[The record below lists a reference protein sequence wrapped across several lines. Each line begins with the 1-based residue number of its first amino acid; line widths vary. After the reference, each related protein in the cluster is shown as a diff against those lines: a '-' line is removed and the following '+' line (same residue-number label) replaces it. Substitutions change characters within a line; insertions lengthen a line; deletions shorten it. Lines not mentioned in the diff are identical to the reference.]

1 MKVKSLALGQVR
13 PCLLRPAR
21 RTTIA
26 FRTSSWPSLALSTR
40 TPLTSVS
47 RLQATRRR
55 PHSTNSRSSDHHDA
69 HVQNATQSSTSKN
82 DNDNDNCTD
91 GGEQPSRAPYVRT
104 GSVFPISSSTLFDA
118 ALTSIVGLG
127 IVFLGGVAY
136 IAWYKKNVLDK
147 IEKAFDGGYDPVLAL
162 ADFEKETSSKRLIE
176 NDQSMEHLRRKEQ
189 DCVDNIIKGNTRG
202 HYYFL
207 IGPKGGG
214 KSTLI
219 LEAMRAIQAEGVSV
233 LDAHP
238 DLEVF
243 RLRLGKALNYEFHE
257 DSQTLLFQRRD
268 PKEGAAV
275 LISYIVAAGPAL
287 DVERALNKLEK
298 VALRKAKKTGRPL
311 VLVLNNVQH
320 FNNNENGRNMLLLL
334 QQKAE
339 AWAAS
344 GIDPCNIVSS
354 ISAICRDDFWP
365 CLLMHKAAN
374 RMHVLTIGDLS
385 FETARHALGHMRL
398 ARNKPHADQSTIDQ
412 TVTLVGGRLSYLS
425 HMAQME
431 DMLRGARD
439 LVDWEREWL
448 LSQIGLIPDC
458 DDDVMDEQKW
468 STCSWLLLREFVRLH
483 KERQRERQAAGLPWD
498 PTELPSIPYGR
509 CRQIMTRTD
518 FIEELDRT
526 NIISIGVKLDV
537 RPDSM
542 LILQAARE
550 VVEEEGFDD
559 LLQNVRDRIDEIESL
574 HRTREIAVR
583 REKYS
588 C

>member
-1 MKVKSLALGQVR
+1 MKVNSLAFGQVR
-13 PCLLRPAR
+13 PAR
-21 RTTIA
+21 RPTIA
-26 FRTSSWPSLALSTR
+26 FRTSFWPSLALSTR

-47 RLQATRRR
+47 CLQAARRR
-55 PHSTNSRSSDHHDA
+55 PHSTNSRSSDRHDA
-69 HVQNATQSSTSKN
+69 RVQNATRWSTSKN

-91 GGEQPSRAPYVRT
+91 GGEQPPRTPYPRT
-104 GSVFPISSSTLFDA
+104 GSVFPTSSSTLFDA

-136 IAWYKKNVLDK
+136 IAWYKENVLDK
-147 IEKAFDGGYDPVLAL
+147 VEKAFDGGCDPVLAP
-162 ADFEKETSSKRLIE
+162 ADFEKETSSERLIE
-176 NDQSMEHLRRKEQ
+176 NDQSMERLMRKEQ
-189 DCVDNIIKGNTRG
+189 DCVDNIIKGNTRS

-207 IGPKGGG
+207 IGPKVCLSHLFRDERGGDIVVTPLKGGG

-219 LEAMRAIQAEGVSV
+219 LQAMRAIQGTGVSV
-233 LDAHP
+233 LGGHP

-243 RLRLGKALNYEFHE
+243 RPRLGKALNYELHE
-257 DSQTLLFQRRD
+257 DSQTLLFQRPVVR
-268 PKEGAAV
+268 AV
-275 LISYIVAAGPAL
+275 LISYIVAAGLAL
-287 DVERALNKLEK
+287 EVGRDKTAALNKLEK
-298 VALRKAKKTGRPL
+298 VTLRKAKKTGRPL
-311 VLVLNNVQH
+311 VLVFNNVQH
-320 FNNNENGRNMLLLL
+320 FNNDENGRNVLLLL

-344 GIDPCNIVSS
+344 GVVTTVFSS
-354 ISAICRDDFWP
+354 DDFWP
-365 CLLMHKAAN
+365 CLLMHKAAS
-374 RMHVLTIGDLS
+374 RVLTIGDLS

-431 DMLRGARD
+431 DMLGGARD
-439 LVDWEREWL
+439 LVDWEKEWL
-448 LSQIGLIPDC
+448 LSQL
-458 DDDVMDEQKW
+458 QKW
-468 STCSWLLLREFVRLH
+468 STCSWLLLREFMRLH

-498 PTELPSIPYGR
+498 PTELPSIPYVSYTAEKRPGC

-518 FIEELDRT
+518 FIEELDRI

-542 LILQAARE
+542 LILQAACE

-559 LLQNVRDRIDEIESL
+559 LLQNFKDLNTSDKIRLQV
-574 HRTREIAVR
+574 
-583 REKYS
+583 EKGPPRL
-588 C
+588 

>member
-1 MKVKSLALGQVR
+1 MKVKPLALGQVR
-13 PCLLRPAR
+13 PCSVRPAR
-21 RTTIA
+21 RVTVA
-26 FRTSSWPSLALSTR
+26 FRTSSLSSLALSTR

-47 RLQATRRR
+47 RLQAARCR
-55 PHSTNSRSSDHHDA
+55 PHSTNSSSSDHHDA
-69 HVQNATQSSTSKN
+69 RVRNGMQSSTTKN
-82 DNDNDNCTD
+82 NKDKDNCTG
-91 GGEQPSRAPYVRT
+91 GGEQPSRAPYGRT

-127 IVFLGGVAY
+127 IIFLGGVAY

-162 ADFEKETSSKRLIE
+162 ADFEKETPSKRLIE
-176 NDQSMEHLRRKEQ
+176 NDQTMEHLRRKEQ
-189 DCVDNIIKGNTRG
+189 DCVDDIIKGNTRG

-268 PKEGAAV
+268 PKE
-275 LISYIVAAGPAL
+275 AGPAL
-287 DVERALNKLEK
+287 DIERALNKLEK

-311 VLVLNNVQH
+311 VLVFNNIQH
-320 FNNNENGRNMLLLL
+320 FNNDENGRNMLLLL

-339 AWAAS
+339 AWAAG
-344 GIDPCNIVSS
+344 GIVTTVFSS
-354 ISAICRDDFWP
+354 DDFWP

-412 TVTLVGGRLSYLS
+412 TVTLVGGRLSYLG

-439 LVDWEREWL
+439 LVDWQREWL

-483 KERQRERQAAGLPWD
+483 KEHQKECQAAGLPWD

-518 FIEELDRT
+518 FIEELDRS

-542 LILQAARE
+542 LILRVARQ

-574 HRTREIAVR
+574 HRTREITFKDLNTGDNIRLRV
-583 REKYS
+583 EKGPPRLQ
-588 C
+588 

>member
-1 MKVKSLALGQVR
+1 MKVKPLALDQVR
-13 PCLLRPAR
+13 SCSLRPAR
-21 RTTIA
+21 RSTLPSLVA
-26 FRTSSWPSLALSTR
+26 FRAPLLTG
-40 TPLTSVS
+40 TPLTSAS
-47 RLQATRRR
+47 RLPIPSTARRR
-55 PHSTNSRSSDHHDA
+55 LHSTNPCSPDHRDARVHNAAQQSISKSDNNTSYSSAGDGELSSR
-69 HVQNATQSSTSKN
+69 K
-82 DNDNDNCTD
+82 
-91 GGEQPSRAPYVRT
+91 PYAGR
-104 GSVFPISSSTLFDA
+104 GSVFPLSNSSLFDA

-162 ADFEKETSSKRLIE
+162 ADFEKETSSKSPTDE
-176 NDQSMEHLRRKEQ
+176 NQLMEHLRRKEQ
-189 DCVDNIIKGNTRG
+189 DCVDDIIKGNTRG

-219 LEAMRAIQAEGVSV
+219 LDAMRSIQAEGVSI
-233 LDAHP
+233 LDVHP

-268 PKEGAAV
+268 PRE
-275 LISYIVAAGPAL
+275 AGPAL
-287 DVERALNKLEK
+287 DIERALNKLEK
-298 VALRKAKKTGRPL
+298 VALRKARKTGRPI
-311 VLVLNNVQH
+311 VLVFNNVQH
-320 FNNNENGRNMLLLL
+320 FNNDEDGRNMLLQL

-344 GIDPCNIVSS
+344 GIVTTVFSS
-354 ISAICRDDFWP
+354 DDFWP

-374 RMHVLTIGDLS
+374 RMRVLTIGDLS
-385 FETARHALGHMRL
+385 FEAARHALGHMRL
-398 ARNKPHADQSTIDQ
+398 SQKKPQADQTTIDQ
-412 TVTLVGGRLSYLS
+412 VVTLVGGRLSYLS
-425 HMAQME
+425 HIARTE
-431 DMLRGARD
+431 RMLKTVQD
-439 LVDWEREWL
+439 IVDWEREWL

-468 STCSWLLLREFVRLH
+468 SSCSWLLLKEFVRLY
-483 KERQRERQAAGLPWD
+483 KERQKERQAAGLPWD

-518 FIEELDRT
+518 FIEELDRS

-542 LILQAARE
+542 LILHAARE
-550 VVEEEGFDD
+550 VVEAEGFDD

-574 HRTREIAVR
+574 HRTRELTFKDLSPGDKIRLQVEKSPR
-583 REKYS
+583 RLW
-588 C
+588 